1 MCVGDFV
8 RQPRALTGRV
18 KKDRKNMGSSF
29 GNMPVYLDFVMLV
42 CNREPDMNWSMFCW
56 GGVLLGAVGLDP
68 TTWVAMGTDGPAT
81 ARSKRAG

>member
-1 MCVGDFV
+1 
-8 RQPRALTGRV
+8 
-18 KKDRKNMGSSF
+18 
-29 GNMPVYLDFVMLV
+29 
-42 CNREPDMNWSMFCW
+42 MNWSMFCL